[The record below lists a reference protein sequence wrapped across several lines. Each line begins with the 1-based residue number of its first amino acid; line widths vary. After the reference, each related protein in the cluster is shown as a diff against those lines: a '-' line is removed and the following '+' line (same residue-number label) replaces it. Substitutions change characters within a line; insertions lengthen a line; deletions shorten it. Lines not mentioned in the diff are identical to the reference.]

1 MPPPPTTPK
10 VAPPI
15 TPKAAPPITPKAAAT
30 QGPQPQSK
38 GSESPPKQSYFM
50 IVAALSAAAIAV
62 VTLYPVDLRKTLRLG
77 QKEEQSVHQ
86 KDEQKLEKKA
96 NSEEELV
103 SENQGVDVK
112 DENTSVKQ
120 KLFLIDEEKELPVN
134 EIEQES
140 NTNKDVETFPP
151 EESTPNVV
159 ADGSIT
165 NQQQDHVEEVHNVP
179 SQSATV
185 PRKEQELPGN
195 EIIQQNNI
203 TESKEKL
210 PLQDSIPNIVLDGSA
225 NNEVQDHAEHLHKI
239 QTQSAIVAQEEHEL
253 LHEIPEKSEEVCL
266 NLL

>member
-1 MPPPPTTPK
+1 MPPPPATPK

-15 TPKAAPPITPKAAAT
+15 TPKAASPITPKPATT

-38 GSESPPKQSYFM
+38 DSASSPKQSYFM

-62 VTLYPVDLRKTLRLG
+62 VTLYPVDLRKTLHLG
-77 QKEEQSVHQ
+77 QKEEQSFHQ
-86 KDEQKLEKKA
+86 KDEQNLEKKA
-96 NSEEELV
+96 NYEEAMV
-103 SENQGVDVK
+103 SENHSVDVK
-112 DENTSVKQ
+112 DENTSVKP
-120 KLFLIDEEKELPVN
+120 KLFLIDEEKELPVSK
-134 EIEQES
+134 IEQES
-140 NTNKDVETFPP
+140 NNNENVETFPP

-159 ADGSIT
+159 SDGSIT

-195 EIIQQNNI
+195 EIIQQSNI

-210 PLQDSIPNIVLDGSA
+210 PLQDSIPNTFLDGSV
-225 NNEVQDHAEHLHKI
+225 NNEVQVHAEDLHKI
-239 QTQSAIVAQEEHEL
+239 QTHSAIVAVEEHEP